1 MSTLSK
7 AMKKLEAAALLVL
20 IPIMLAACAHPQLI
34 DLGTAES
41 QVVQKL
47 GEPNATVPLADGRTR
62 LVYSQQPFG
71 QECWW
76 MTFSADGRFEKLE
89 NVLNREHF
97 ALIKPGRLTE
107 ADVWNLFGQY
117 AEKYEFRLK
126 NQHAWMYRFK
136 DEGIFDMAFW
146 VQFDTRGIVAEV
158 GYTLD
163 PYKDRDH
170 WLFP

>member
-76 MTFSADGRFEKLE
+76 MTFSADGRHLAMMPHLE
-89 NVLNREHF
+89 RSCFPWQNAYYPADR
-97 ALIKPGRLTE
+97 IKNDQITPWME
-107 ADVWNLFGQY
+107 AFVNARKWIEMN
-117 AEKYEFRLK
+117 KK
-126 NQHAWMYRFK
+126 
-136 DEGIFDMAFW
+136 
-146 VQFDTRGIVAEV
+146 
-158 GYTLD
+158 
-163 PYKDRDH
+163 
-170 WLFP
+170 

>member
-1 MSTLSK
+1 
-7 AMKKLEAAALLVL
+7 MKKLEAAALLVL

-89 NVLNREHF
+89 NVLNRS
-97 ALIKPGRLTE
+97 GRLE
-107 ADVWNLFGQY
+107 SIWSVRREVRISVEKSACLDVSLQG
-117 AEKYEFRLK
+117 
-126 NQHAWMYRFK
+126 
-136 DEGIFDMAFW
+136 
-146 VQFDTRGIVAEV
+146 
-158 GYTLD
+158 
-163 PYKDRDH
+163 
-170 WLFP
+170 

>member
-1 MSTLSK
+1 
-7 AMKKLEAAALLVL
+7 MKKLEAAALLVL

-47 GEPNATVPLADGRTR
+47 GEPNATVPLADGR
-62 LVYSQQPFG
+62 
-71 QECWW
+71 
-76 MTFSADGRFEKLE
+76 FEKLE

-97 ALIKPGRLTE
+97 ALIKPGRSTE

-117 AEKYEFRLK
+117 AERYEFRLK